1 VALFDKFG
9 CFYDLTPLTDFFC
22 IGTKKP
28 PETKTK
34 KIQKLLN
41 LNKMSVR
48 NYIAQ
53 AKEQA
58 VQNYSGFTGNQS
70 ANGGY
75 NRPTYKNMVGE
86 SFNTV
91 VGDNMRLA
99 SGSGMNSAPQSQ
111 PYIITVSN
119 SSATAVSNF
128 DVLGAYSYLSGGS
141 MPSTPA
147 GTAAFSAGN
156 LVVTGAGYSITISSA
171 IANVNYQ
178 QFLYQS
184 MNQPFSVG
192 LTYLESVA
200 GSSTQISQ
208 TFTLNTQDANGNQLL
223 RTIVP
228 TIDPYQQQSTIVAV
242 KQLYSIDGFTKLT
255 FSQILASSVFR
266 IHFYPSTNINL
277 AAGLQGSSVAQQY
290 GNPNIVGVPTY
301 IQG

>member
-1 VALFDKFG
+1 
-9 CFYDLTPLTDFFC
+9 
-22 IGTKKP
+22 
-28 PETKTK
+28 
-34 KIQKLLN
+34 
-41 LNKMSVR
+41 MSVR

-53 AKEQA
+53 ARENA
-58 VQNYSGFTGNQS
+58 NQNYAGWTGNPSSQ
-70 ANGGY
+70 NGGTPNY
-75 NRPTYKNMVGE
+75 RNANASTFNKAAGVGP
-86 SFNTV
+86 SMHNAT
-91 VGDNMRLA
+91 GTGN
-99 SGSGMNSAPQSQ
+99 NAPQSQ
-111 PYIITVSN
+111 PYILTVSN
-119 SSATAVSNF
+119 ASATAVSNF
-128 DVLGAYSYLSGGS
+128 DVLGAYTYLSGGS

-147 GTAAFSAGN
+147 GTATFTSGS
-156 LVVTGAGYSITISSA
+156 LVVTGTGFGITISSA

-192 LTYLESVA
+192 LTYIESV
-200 GSSTQISQ
+200 GGVSNQITQ

-255 FSQILASSVFR
+255 FAQIAANAVFR

-277 AAGLQGSSVAQQY
+277 AAGLQGQSVAQQY

>member
-1 VALFDKFG
+1 
-9 CFYDLTPLTDFFC
+9 
-22 IGTKKP
+22 
-28 PETKTK
+28 
-34 KIQKLLN
+34 
-41 LNKMSVR
+41 MSVR

-53 AKEQA
+53 ARENA
-58 VQNYSGFTGNQS
+58 NQNYSGFTGN
-70 ANGGY
+70 AAPINGGY
-75 NRPTYKNMVGE
+75 RNFVPNMGIVGPQQRPGG
-86 SFNTV
+86 SARAD
-91 VGDNMRLA
+91 GAQA
-99 SGSGMNSAPQSQ
+99 SAAPQSQ
-111 PYIITVSN
+111 PYILTVSN
-119 SSATAVSNF
+119 ASATAVSNF
-128 DVLGAYSYLSGGS
+128 DVLGAYTYLSGGS

-147 GTAAFSAGN
+147 GTATFTSGN
-156 LVVTGAGYSITISSA
+156 LVVTGTGFGITISSA

-192 LTYLESVA
+192 LTYIESV
-200 GSSTQISQ
+200 GGQSNQITQ

-228 TIDPYQQQSTIVAV
+228 TIDPYQQQSTIVAI

-255 FSQILASSVFR
+255 FAQIGASTVFR

-277 AAGLQGSSVAQQY
+277 SAGLQGASVSQQY

>member
-1 VALFDKFG
+1 
-9 CFYDLTPLTDFFC
+9 
-22 IGTKKP
+22 
-28 PETKTK
+28 
-34 KIQKLLN
+34 
-41 LNKMSVR
+41 MSVR

-53 AKEQA
+53 ARESA
-58 VQNYSGFTGNQS
+58 NQNYAGWTGNP
-70 ANGGY
+70 APTNGGY
-75 NRPTYKNMVGE
+75 RNYMGPMT
-86 SFNTV
+86 SPSSV
-91 VGDNMRLA
+91 VGSNVRPAD
-99 SGSGMNSAPQSQ
+99 GSATAAAVPQSQ
-111 PYIITVSN
+111 PYILTVSN
-119 SSATAVSNF
+119 ASATTVSNF

-147 GTAAFSAGN
+147 GTATFTSGN
-156 LVVTGAGYSITISSA
+156 LVVTGTGFGITISSA

-192 LTYLESVA
+192 LTYIEST
-200 GSSTQISQ
+200 GGPSSQITS

-228 TIDPYQQQSTIVAV
+228 TIDPYQQQSTIVAI

-255 FSQILASSVFR
+255 FATIGANAVFR

-277 AAGLQGSSVAQQY
+277 AAGLQGQSVAQQY